1 MGVLAQ
7 CLLIVS
13 TSKIHRFVHHLVD
26 AFPSQICYTAQR
38 EEAVYRH
45 GPSACVRTVGGSVMH
60 GANGRDSLGQR
71 QRINMYDP
79 AVFRIRI
86 QGELAESWSGYFDV
100 QSMAVQRDEDGF
112 SATTVITGLVDQAA
126 LLGMINHL
134 NCLGLPLKLVEHLPT
149 EGTEL

>member
-1 MGVLAQ
+1 MLAQ
-7 CLLIVS
+7 CLLVVS
-13 TSKIHRFVHHLVD
+13 TSKLHRFVHHLVD
-26 AFPSQICYTAQR
+26 AFPGQICYTVQR

-45 GPSACVRTVGGSVMH
+45 GPSACVRTVGGSAMH
-60 GANGRDSLGQR
+60 GANRRDRLGQR
-71 QRINMYDP
+71 QRINMYDL

-100 QSMAVQRDEDGF
+100 QSMAVDRDEDGF
-112 SATTVITGLVDQAA
+112 SATTVTTGPVDQAA